1 MLICSRL
8 SEVVASALVAAVRSP
23 VTVAPARLT
32 PRYVNTGMICSLLF
46 LICSYRRTGCL
57 PVIGGETTPRLIKSC
72 NSSGFDERASATS
85 IVINFC

>member
-46 LICSYRRTGCL
+46 LYLQLPPDRLFAGCRRRNDPAVDQVL
-57 PVIGGETTPRLIKSC
+57 
-72 NSSGFDERASATS
+72 
-85 IVINFC
+85 